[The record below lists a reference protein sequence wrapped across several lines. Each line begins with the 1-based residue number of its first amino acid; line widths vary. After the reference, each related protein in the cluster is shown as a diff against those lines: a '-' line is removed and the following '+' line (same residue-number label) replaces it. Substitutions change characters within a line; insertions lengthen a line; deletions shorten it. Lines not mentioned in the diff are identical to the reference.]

1 MKITERLTY
10 LLIIL
15 GMISLNSYIV
25 WWHSG
30 HYDYLNER
38 LEIIKK
44 NCEKNEIKIPPI
56 CNKDKCFYNSF

>member
-38 LEIIKK
+38 LEII
-44 NCEKNEIKIPPI
+44 NREGDSVIKHIVR
-56 CNKDKCFYNSF
+56 DS